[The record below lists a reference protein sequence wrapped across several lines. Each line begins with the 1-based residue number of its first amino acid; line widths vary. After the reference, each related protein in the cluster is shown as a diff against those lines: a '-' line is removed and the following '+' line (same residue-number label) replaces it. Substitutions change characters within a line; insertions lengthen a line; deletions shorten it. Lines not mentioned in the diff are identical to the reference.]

1 MSEKI
6 PEIAWFAKKI
16 TAMKRN
22 VIVFGV
28 IAGVIMTAMIMFS
41 TVRGYLSQ
49 NWDYGVVIGYTSM
62 VLAFSLIFVG
72 VRNYR
77 DKFNE
82 GAISFGKAFRIGL
95 YITLI
100 ASTMYVIAWLIC
112 YYLFIP
118 DFMDRYAEYML
129 SQSAGT
135 EEASKKMQEIESWRE
150 LYKSP
155 VWVILLTYME
165 ILPVGLIIS
174 LICALILKRRDPR
187 VTAAAN

>member
-1 MSEKI
+1 MVRQ
-6 PEIAWFAKKI
+6 KI

-22 VIVFGV
+22 VIVFGI
-28 IAGVIMTAMIMFS
+28 IAGVIVTAMMMFS
-41 TVRGYLSQ
+41 TVRGYLAQ